1 MQAGQYDQQI
11 TLQSLSTARDG
22 TFSAQTT
29 SYVDFATVWASVK
42 FRSAPTAEPVVA
54 GQKQSNLR
62 AAIRIRYL
70 PGVLPTM
77 RINHGG
83 RYYQV
88 LDWNVIGRNEEI
100 HINAVEWN
108 EGRR

>member
-1 MQAGQYDQQI
+1 MLAGRLDQEI
-11 TLQSLSTARDG
+11 TLQTASMARDG
-22 TFSAQTT
+22 TYSAAAVTY
-29 SYVDFATVWASVK
+29 SNFATVWAEVR
-42 FRSAPTAEPVVA
+42 FRTLANPEPVIA
-54 GQKQSNLR
+54 GQKQSTLR
-62 AAIRIRYL
+62 ATFRIRYL
-70 PGVLPTM
+70 PGVTSTM

-100 HINAVEWN
+100 YINAVEWN